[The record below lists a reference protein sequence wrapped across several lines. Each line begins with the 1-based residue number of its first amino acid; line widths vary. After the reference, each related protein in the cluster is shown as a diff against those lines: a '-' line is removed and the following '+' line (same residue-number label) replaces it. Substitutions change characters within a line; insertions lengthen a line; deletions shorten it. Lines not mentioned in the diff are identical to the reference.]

1 MDHISYQDMSQ
12 IFITQAGASMALF
25 PIKLQPHWK
34 NSLIMCEDIT
44 GPEDVTITQ
53 FTQLSNHQVS
63 NMRHCMISGASPDCS
78 ISTLALLVVRRHDL
92 LWLFEG
98 DEMTCHICLR
108 WCHSLWSRGIM
119 PCLVLSPL
127 YG

>member
-1 MDHISYQDMSQ
+1 MNLSPGHGCVCQSHLVFQVVEAYELNMHHSGWDIYGFISHHCGHI
-12 IFITQAGASMALF
+12 
-25 PIKLQPHWK
+25 KK

-78 ISTLALLVVRRHDL
+78 ISTLGGRHDL
-92 LWLFEG
+92 LWLF
-98 DEMTCHICLR
+98 DICLR
-108 WCHSLWSRGIM
+108 
-119 PCLVLSPL
+119 
-127 YG
+127 